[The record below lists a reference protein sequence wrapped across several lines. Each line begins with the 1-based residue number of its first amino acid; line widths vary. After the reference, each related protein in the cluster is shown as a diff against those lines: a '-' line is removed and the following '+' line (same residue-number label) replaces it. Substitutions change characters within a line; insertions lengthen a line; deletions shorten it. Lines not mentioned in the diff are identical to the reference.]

1 MRKGYAL
8 LSLLFLVPLALSAQ
22 TLKKPLVI
30 EGYGEVYYGYDFN
43 TPTSNNR
50 PDFVY
55 SHSRHNEVAVNL
67 AMLRAMYEKG
77 RVRANIGI
85 MAGTYANANLAAE
98 PGVMKNIY
106 EANAGIRL
114 HKTHDLWVDAG
125 IFESHIGPEGAVSM
139 DCPNITR
146 SMIAEGSPYYEAGV
160 RLSYR
165 TVNQKWYFALLHLN
179 GWQRIQRVPG
189 NSLPSGGLQITRT
202 PNKNLLFNIS
212 TFVGTDFPDAQRRMR
227 YFVDL
232 YTTMKFWKK
241 FEFTAAID
249 LGMQEVSPVATN
261 TYDEWLGTA
270 LILRYK
276 PTTRSTWV
284 LREERFYDPYS
295 VIHTADVANPGPG
308 FNVWSLTLGYDRWI
322 TQNVVWRIEGRVFIS
337 EDPIFSRGTA
347 LFNDNYLATTSLAVR
362 FNNRKNH

>member
-1 MRKGYAL
+1 MRKYYLLLVLLATGNMAFSQAL
-8 LSLLFLVPLALSAQ
+8 E
-22 TLKKPLVI
+22 KPLII
-30 EGYGEVYYGYDFN
+30 EGYGEVYYGFDFHN
-43 TPTSNNR
+43 PENSTR

-55 SHSRHNEVAVNL
+55 SHNRHNEVTVNL
-67 AMLRAMYEKG
+67 AMLRAMYNKG
-77 RVRANIGI
+77 RVRANIGL
-85 MAGTYANANLAAE
+85 MTGTYANANLTAE
-98 PGVMKNIY
+98 PGVIKNIY
-106 EANAGIRL
+106 EANVGVRL
-114 HKTHDLWVDAG
+114 HKKRDLWIDAG
-125 IFESHIGPEGAVSM
+125 IFESHIGPEGAISM
-139 DCPNITR
+139 DCPNLTR

-165 TVNQKWYFALLHLN
+165 SLNQKWYIALLHLN

-189 NSLPSGGLQITRT
+189 NSLPAGGLQITRT
-202 PNKNLLFNIS
+202 PNKNITFNIS
-212 TFVGTDFPDAQRRMR
+212 TFVGSDFPDSIRRMR

-249 LGMQEVSPVATN
+249 LGMQEVNHFTPD

-276 PTTRSTWV
+276 ATDRSTFV

-295 VIHTADVANPGPG
+295 VIHSTDAGNPGPG
-308 FNVWSLTLGYDRWI
+308 FNVWSATLGYDRWI
-322 TQNVVWRIEGRVFIS
+322 TKNVLWRIEGRAFVA
-337 EDPIFSRGTA
+337 EDAIFNDGTY
-347 LFNDNYLATTSLAVR
+347 LYNDNYLLTTSLAVR